1 MLKGN
6 DKGVNLSIRQ
16 YLNKRRGE
24 YEKEVE
30 ILLTRKYE
38 GNIKTIKEWDT
49 ELESFFNRHIM

>member
-6 DKGVNLSIRQ
+6 DKGVQVSIKQ
-16 YLNKRRGE
+16 YLEKRQGG

-30 ILLTRKYE
+30 MLLTKKYE
-38 GNIKTIKEWDT
+38 GNIKTSKEWDT